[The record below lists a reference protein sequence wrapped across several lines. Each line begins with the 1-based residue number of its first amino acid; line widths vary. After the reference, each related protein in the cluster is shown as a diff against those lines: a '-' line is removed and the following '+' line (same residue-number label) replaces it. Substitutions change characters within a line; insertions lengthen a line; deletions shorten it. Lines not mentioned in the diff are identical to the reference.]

1 MSFFSRWTAAAVSG
15 VSAVASAG
23 INALEA
29 VSNEIASLDT
39 LQESHGDPSGKK
51 ALYKGLD
58 FTYLTPRLIGAY
70 RSRHLLEGDPHALP
84 ELTALRKL
92 AAMGFPTSPETKI
105 RSRNDAA
112 SVAALLKERHEGY
125 FMIWLVAWY

>member
-1 MSFFSRWTAAAVSG
+1 MKGPRSHSIRTQLPMSFFSRWTAAAVSG

-58 FTYLTPRLIGAY
+58 FTYLTPRLIGA
-70 RSRHLLEGDPHALP
+70 
-84 ELTALRKL
+84 
-92 AAMGFPTSPETKI
+92 
-105 RSRNDAA
+105 
-112 SVAALLKERHEGY
+112 
-125 FMIWLVAWY
+125 